1 MEVPAE
7 MFDSIMVLLLMEPM
21 FLQQEHMHMLM
32 LHFADNP
39 SYDAIV
45 QVSDVELNHYKLLKR
60 GS

>member
-45 QVSDVELNHYKLLKR
+45 QICDIELYHYQLLHR
-60 GS
+60 GF